1 MDVDSS
7 LIRCEDLSFG
17 YDGRRVI
24 RNLNF
29 SINKG
34 DYLAIVG
41 ENGSGKTTLLKGL
54 LNLIKPLSGRVIMSQ
69 GLEYKNI
76 GYLPQQ
82 TQVQRAFPANVK
94 EVVLSGRLNRT
105 AFIPRYSKQDR
116 QAAKKQMER
125 MSILDLSQASYRD
138 LSGGQQQR
146 VLLARALCAADR
158 MMVMDEPASG
168 LDPLVSHELYSLIRE
183 LNQKDQ
189 MTIIIVSHDIHC
201 VLKDASHVLHLKGE
215 QIFYGKREDYIN
227 SEYSYLLDGHTEC
240 IVPKDCRRG

>member
-1 MDVDSS
+1 MKSS

-17 YDGRRVI
+17 YDARRVVGD
-24 RNLNF
+24 LNF
-29 SINKG
+29 SINQG

-54 LNLIKPLSGRVIMSQ
+54 LNLIKPLSGQVIMGQ

-82 TQVQRAFPANVK
+82 SQVQRGFPASVK
-94 EVVLSGRLNRT
+94 EVVLSGCLNRT
-105 AFIPRYSKQDR
+105 TFIPRYSKQDR
-116 QAAKKQMER
+116 RRAKNQMER
-125 MSILDLSQASYRD
+125 MGILKLSQSSYRD

-158 MMVMDEPASG
+158 MMIMDEPASG
-168 LDPLVSHELYSLIRE
+168 LDPLVSHELYALIRE
-183 LNQKDQ
+183 LNKEDN

-201 VLKDASHVLHLKGE
+201 VLRDASHVLHLKGE
-215 QIFYGKREDYIN
+215 QLFYGSREDYID
-227 SEYSYLLDGHTEC
+227 SEYSHYLLAGHTEC
-240 IVPKDCRRG
+240 VVAEN

>member
-1 MDVDSS
+1 MKSS

-17 YDGRRVI
+17 YDARRVVGD
-24 RNLNF
+24 LNF
-29 SINKG
+29 SINQG

-54 LNLIKPLSGRVIMSQ
+54 LNLIKPLSGQVIMGQ

-82 TQVQRAFPANVK
+82 SQVQRGFPASVK
-94 EVVLSGRLNRT
+94 EVVLSGCLNRT

-116 QAAKKQMER
+116 RRAKNQMER
-125 MSILDLSQASYRD
+125 MGILKLSQSSYRD

-158 MMVMDEPASG
+158 MMIMDEPASG
-168 LDPLVSHELYSLIRE
+168 LDPLVSHELYALIRE
-183 LNQKDQ
+183 LNKEDN

-201 VLKDASHVLHLKGE
+201 VLRDASHVLHLKGE
-215 QIFYGKREDYIN
+215 QLFYGSREDYID
-227 SEYSYLLDGHTEC
+227 SEYSHYLLAGHTEC
-240 IVPKDCRRG
+240 VVAEN